1 MANVSADSSYWAPV
15 EDFSHKSG
23 FFHELG
29 PTLSSPD
36 LFISPPSDPF
46 GIFQDI
52 PNMISEKK
60 LHWTQRV
67 ALIRHNLHAASRTGD
82 FTFFK
87 TLQAHR
93 LLEGTDHLAALNAVI
108 GDAADQ
114 VLASLDN
121 YNSVMAYVHEDAFK
135 NVYES
140 VKTGVREQSGS
151 YDDRRA
157 IYYVD
162 AAQQK
167 EKAEKAIDKMINS
180 AITMINAQPV
190 NCQEEAANV
199 WIWGTTFVADAMEV
213 CLAQIDAIEVC
224 LDDFIRLENAWSV
237 VQSAVGAS
245 IGAIKGIFNLMAPCE
260 ATPDALQQQH
270 RSEATEGTV
279 RSMLRRMS
287 TAMTSGMNSA
297 APSRRQSVMSVSSNS
312 NMMPPVVPLQHGSI
326 QSSGPPLRGVGW
338 RSSALKHSKGPMELM
353 PTIPPTPA
361 AALLNANPFDSS
373 FSGWVSAP
381 PHPPSPSMLTL
392 NSSSSNNFSISEDV
406 PPPPSAPHAHFAPP
420 AANTSSVQQQQQ
432 QTSAGPSSAGG
443 QQTAPRNTFS
453 SPAMT
458 TATATTVTPSATT
471 TINNNN
477 NNAGDVAGSPG
488 STATS
493 SSSNGVG
500 GGGATGSSA
509 GSGKSRPRSS
519 NVQEPRPVFDDML
532 FSL

>member
-1 MANVSADSSYWAPV
+1 MLA
-15 EDFSHKSG
+15 
-23 FFHELG
+23 
-29 PTLSSPD
+29 
-36 LFISPPSDPF
+36 
-46 GIFQDI
+46 
-52 PNMISEKK
+52 EKK

-93 LLEGTDHLAALNAVI
+93 LLEGTDHLAALSAVI
-108 GDAADQ
+108 GDASDQ

-140 VKTGVREQSGS
+140 VKTGVREQSGT

-224 LDDFIRLENAWSV
+224 LDDFIRLENSWSV

-260 ATPDALQQQH
+260 APEAQQH
-270 RSEATEGTV
+270 RSEATEV
-279 RSMLRRMS
+279 
-287 TAMTSGMNSA
+287 
-297 APSRRQSVMSVSSNS
+297 
-312 NMMPPVVPLQHGSI
+312 
-326 QSSGPPLRGVGW
+326 
-338 RSSALKHSKGPMELM
+338 ELM

-361 AALLNANPFDSS
+361 AAMLNTNPFENS
-373 FSGWVSAP
+373 FS
-381 PHPPSPSMLTL
+381 
-392 NSSSSNNFSISEDV
+392 SNDQNFSVGEDV
-406 PPPPSAPHAHFAPP
+406 GPPPTAPTTHFQPTLG
-420 AANTSSVQQQQQ
+420 ANNPGATQQQSPNNATVSHNFPRAAAST
-432 QTSAGPSSAGG
+432 TS
-443 QQTAPRNTFS
+443 
-453 SPAMT
+453 
-458 TATATTVTPSATT
+458 
-471 TINNNN
+471 NNNN
-477 NNAGDVAGSPG
+477 VDVTGSPTSTTTSASGSVAGK
-488 STATS
+488 T
-493 SSSNGVG
+493 
-500 GGGATGSSA
+500 
-509 GSGKSRPRSS
+509 RPRSQ
-519 NVQEPRPVFDDML
+519 NLDHQRPVFDDML
-532 FSL
+532 FM

>member
-1 MANVSADSSYWAPV
+1 MANVSMDTSWLTPI
-15 EDFSHKSG
+15 EPFSHKSG

-29 PTLSSPD
+29 PTLISPD
-36 LFISPPSDPF
+36 LFNPPSNNSPPDPF
-46 GIFQDI
+46 AIFQDL
-52 PNMISEKK
+52 PNMLAEKK

-93 LLEGTDHLAALNAVI
+93 LLEGTDHLAALSAVI
-108 GDAADQ
+108 GDASDQ

-140 VKTGVREQSGS
+140 VKTGVREQAGS

-213 CLAQIDAIEVC
+213 CLAQVDAIEVC

-237 VQSAVGAS
+237 VQSAVGSS

-260 ATPDALQQQH
+260 APEAQQH
-270 RSEATEGTV
+270 RSDATEGTV

-297 APSRRQSVMSVSSNS
+297 GPSRRQSVMSVSNS
-312 NMMPPVVPLQHGSI
+312 MPPVVPLQHGSI
-326 QSSGPPLRGVGW
+326 QTGPPLRGVGW
-338 RSSALKHSKGPMELM
+338 RPSALKHSKGPMELM

-361 AALLNANPFDSS
+361 AALLNTNPFDSS
-373 FSGWVSAP
+373 FSG
-381 PHPPSPSMLTL
+381 
-392 NSSSSNNFSISEDV
+392 NSNFSVGEDM
-406 PPPPSAPHAHFAPP
+406 PPPPTAPP
-420 AANTSSVQQQQQ
+420 TTHFSTNAASSSASNNNAAQHQHQQHQ

-443 QQTAPRNTFS
+443 QQIAQRTYSPGNTN
-453 SPAMT
+453 T
-458 TATATTVTPSATT
+458 TSTTHPPSATNACNSSNS
-471 TINNNN
+471 NNNT
-477 NNAGDVAGSPG
+477 GDNDGSPG

-493 SSSNGVG
+493 SAAS
-500 GGGATGSSA
+500 ATGSGVNS
-509 GSGKSRPRSS
+509 GSGKTSTRPRSA
-519 NVQEPRPVFDDML
+519 NVQDSVRPVFDDML
-532 FSL
+532 FSM

>member
-1 MANVSADSSYWAPV
+1 
-15 EDFSHKSG
+15 
-23 FFHELG
+23 
-29 PTLSSPD
+29 
-36 LFISPPSDPF
+36 
-46 GIFQDI
+46 
-52 PNMISEKK
+52 MIAEKK

-140 VKTGVREQSGS
+140 VKTGVREQAGS

-338 RSSALKHSKGPMELM
+338 RPSALKHSKGPMELM

-361 AALLNANPFDSS
+361 AALLNANPFDNS

-381 PHPPSPSMLTL
+381 PPSPPKAPPSLLNKFSILTL
-392 NSSSSNNFSISEDV
+392 NSSSNNFSVSEDV
-406 PPPPSAPHAHFAPP
+406 PPPPSAPHAHFVAP
-420 AANTSSVQQQQQ
+420 AATTTNNSSVQQQQQQ

-453 SPAMT
+453 PAMP
-458 TATATTVTPSATT
+458 TAATT
-471 TINNNN
+471 N

-493 SSSNGVG
+493 SSIVD

-509 GSGKSRPRSS
+509 GSGGKSRPRSS

>member
-1 MANVSADSSYWAPV
+1 MANVAVDSSWLTPIEHFA
-15 EDFSHKSG
+15 HKSG
-23 FFHELG
+23 LFHEPG
-29 PTLSSPD
+29 PTLISPD
-36 LFISPPSDPF
+36 LFHPPRSNPSPDPF
-46 GIFQDI
+46 AIFQDL
-52 PNMISEKK
+52 PNMLPEKK

-140 VKTGVREQSGS
+140 VKTGVREQAGS

-213 CLAQIDAIEVC
+213 CLAQVDAIEAC

-260 ATPDALQQQH
+260 APEAQQH
-270 RSEATEGTV
+270 RSDATEGTV

-297 APSRRQSVMSVSSNS
+297 APSRRQSVMSVSNT
-312 NMMPPVVPLQHGSI
+312 MPPVVPLQHGSV
-326 QSSGPPLRGVGW
+326 QTGPPLRGVGW
-338 RSSALKHSKGPMELM
+338 RSSALKHSRGPMELM

-361 AALLNANPFDSS
+361 AAMLNTNPFDTS
-373 FSGWVSAP
+373 FNGN
-381 PHPPSPSMLTL
+381 
-392 NSSSSNNFSISEDV
+392 NSNFSVGEDM
-406 PPPPSAPHAHFAPP
+406 PPPPTAPPPTAHFSSHTGSS
-420 AANTSSVQQQQQ
+420 ANSNNASHQQQ
-432 QTSAGPSSAGG
+432 QTSGGPSSAGR
-443 QQTAPRNTFS
+443 QQTAQRNFS
-453 SPAMT
+453 AP
-458 TATATTVTPSATT
+458 TATTTSSSNTNNSSS
-471 TINNNN
+471 NNNN
-477 NNAGDVAGSPG
+477 TEDIVGSPG
-488 STATS
+488 STTTS
-493 SSSNGVG
+493 SVTSNTSNGVG
-500 GGGATGSSA
+500 GG
-509 GSGKSRPRSS
+509 SGKTTTTTTTTRPRSA
-519 NVQEPRPVFDDML
+519 NVQDNTRPVFDDML
-532 FSL
+532 FSM

>member
-15 EDFSHKSG
+15 EHFSHKSG

-36 LFISPPSDPF
+36 LFISPLPDPF

-52 PNMISEKK
+52 PNMIAEKK

-135 NVYES
+135 NIYES

-312 NMMPPVVPLQHGSI
+312 NMMPPVVPLQHGTI

-338 RSSALKHSKGPMELM
+338 RPSALKHSKGPMELM

-381 PHPPSPSMLTL
+381 PPPSPPKAPNPSPILTL
-392 NSSSSNNFSISEDV
+392 HSSSNNFSVSEDV
-406 PPPPSAPHAHFAPP
+406 PPPPSAPHAHAHFAAP
-420 AANTSSVQQQQQ
+420 AANTSSIQQQQ
-432 QTSAGPSSAGG
+432 QTSAGPSSTGG

-453 SPAMT
+453 PAMPI
-458 TATATTVTPSATT
+458 ATATTVTPSATT
-471 TINNNN
+471 NSN

-493 SSSNGVG
+493 SSCVG
-500 GGGATGSSA
+500 GGVATGSSG

>member
-1 MANVSADSSYWAPV
+1 MLA
-15 EDFSHKSG
+15 
-23 FFHELG
+23 
-29 PTLSSPD
+29 
-36 LFISPPSDPF
+36 
-46 GIFQDI
+46 
-52 PNMISEKK
+52 EKK

-93 LLEGTDHLAALNAVI
+93 LLEGTDHLAALSAVI
-108 GDAADQ
+108 GDASDQ

-140 VKTGVREQSGS
+140 VKTGVREQSGT

-224 LDDFIRLENAWSV
+224 LDDFIRLENSWSV

-260 ATPDALQQQH
+260 APEAQQH

-297 APSRRQSVMSVSSNS
+297 APSRRQSVLSVTA
-312 NMMPPVVPLQHGSI
+312 MPPPSLPSLQHGTI
-326 QSSGPPLRGVGW
+326 QTGPQMRGGW
-338 RSSALKHSKGPMELM
+338 RPSALKHSKGPVELM

-361 AALLNANPFDSS
+361 AAMLNTNPFENS
-373 FSGWVSAP
+373 FS
-381 PHPPSPSMLTL
+381 
-392 NSSSSNNFSISEDV
+392 SNDQNFSVGEDV
-406 PPPPSAPHAHFAPP
+406 GPPPTAPTTHFQPTLG
-420 AANTSSVQQQQQ
+420 ANNPGATQQQSPNNATVSHNFPRAAAST
-432 QTSAGPSSAGG
+432 TS
-443 QQTAPRNTFS
+443 
-453 SPAMT
+453 
-458 TATATTVTPSATT
+458 
-471 TINNNN
+471 NNNN
-477 NNAGDVAGSPG
+477 NVDVTGSPTSTTTSASGSVAGK
-488 STATS
+488 T
-493 SSSNGVG
+493 
-500 GGGATGSSA
+500 
-509 GSGKSRPRSS
+509 RPRSQ
-519 NVQEPRPVFDDML
+519 NLDHQRPVFDDML
-532 FSL
+532 FM

>member
-1 MANVSADSSYWAPV
+1 MANVSLDSSYWTPV
-15 EDFSHKSG
+15 EHFSHKSG

-36 LFISPPSDPF
+36 LFISPELSDPF
-46 GIFQDI
+46 GLFQDI
-52 PNMISEKK
+52 PNMIAEKK

-140 VKTGVREQSGS
+140 VKTGVREQAGS

-338 RSSALKHSKGPMELM
+338 RPSALKHSKGPMELM

-361 AALLNANPFDSS
+361 AAMLNANPFDNS
-373 FSGWVSAP
+373 FSG
-381 PHPPSPSMLTL
+381 
-392 NSSSSNNFSISEDV
+392 SSNTFSVSEEV
-406 PPPPSAPHAHFAPP
+406 PPPPSAPHAHFA
-420 AANTSSVQQQQQ
+420 ATTTTTTNNSSVQQQQ
-432 QTSAGPSSAGG
+432 QTSAGTSSAGG
-443 QQTAPRNTFS
+443 QQTVPRNTFS
-453 SPAMT
+453 PAMPI
-458 TATATTVTPSATT
+458 ATATTVTPSATT
-471 TINNNN
+471 NN

-488 STATS
+488 STATTS
-493 SSSNGVG
+493 SSGVG

-509 GSGKSRPRSS
+509 GSGGKSRPRSS

>member
-1 MANVSADSSYWAPV
+1 M
-15 EDFSHKSG
+15 
-23 FFHELG
+23 
-29 PTLSSPD
+29 
-36 LFISPPSDPF
+36 
-46 GIFQDI
+46 I
-52 PNMISEKK
+52 PEKK

-67 ALIRHNLHAASRTGD
+67 ALIRHNLHASSRTGD

-93 LLEGTDHLAALNAVI
+93 LLEGTDHLAALSAVI

-140 VKTGVREQSGS
+140 VKTGVREQAGS

-180 AITMINAQPV
+180 AITIINAQPT

-213 CLAQIDAIEVC
+213 CLAQINAIEVC
-224 LDDFIRLENAWSV
+224 LDDFIRLENSWSV

-260 ATPDALQQQH
+260 APDAQQLH
-270 RSEATEGTV
+270 RTEATEGTV

-287 TAMTSGMNSA
+287 TAMTSGMNSGV
-297 APSRRQSVMSVSSNS
+297 PNRRPSVMSIPA
-312 NMMPPVVPLQHGSI
+312 MPPPSLQHGTI
-326 QSSGPPLRGVGW
+326 QTGGPPVRGGVGVSGW

-361 AALLNANPFDSS
+361 AAMLNANPFEAS
-373 FSGWVSAP
+373 
-381 PHPPSPSMLTL
+381 L
-392 NSSSSNNFSISEDV
+392 N
-406 PPPPSAPHAHFAPP
+406 
-420 AANTSSVQQQQQ
+420 
-432 QTSAGPSSAGG
+432 
-443 QQTAPRNTFS
+443 R
-453 SPAMT
+453 
-458 TATATTVTPSATT
+458 
-471 TINNNN
+471 
-477 NNAGDVAGSPG
+477 
-488 STATS
+488 
-493 SSSNGVG
+493 
-500 GGGATGSSA
+500 
-509 GSGKSRPRSS
+509 
-519 NVQEPRPVFDDML
+519 
-532 FSL
+532 

>member
-1 MANVSADSSYWAPV
+1 MLA
-15 EDFSHKSG
+15 
-23 FFHELG
+23 
-29 PTLSSPD
+29 
-36 LFISPPSDPF
+36 
-46 GIFQDI
+46 
-52 PNMISEKK
+52 EKK

-93 LLEGTDHLAALNAVI
+93 LLEGTDHLAALSAVI
-108 GDAADQ
+108 GDASDQ

-140 VKTGVREQSGS
+140 VKTGVREQAGS

-213 CLAQIDAIEVC
+213 CLAQVDAIEVC

-237 VQSAVGAS
+237 VQSAVGSS

-260 ATPDALQQQH
+260 APEAQQH
-270 RSEATEGTV
+270 RSDATEGTV

-297 APSRRQSVMSVSSNS
+297 GPSRRQSVMSVSNS
-312 NMMPPVVPLQHGSI
+312 MPPVVPLQHGSI
-326 QSSGPPLRGVGW
+326 QTGPPLRGVGW
-338 RSSALKHSKGPMELM
+338 RPSALKHSKGPMELM
-353 PTIPPTPA
+353 PTIPLTPA
-361 AALLNANPFDSS
+361 AALLNTNPFDSS
-373 FSGWVSAP
+373 FSG
-381 PHPPSPSMLTL
+381 
-392 NSSSSNNFSISEDV
+392 NSNFSVGEDM
-406 PPPPSAPHAHFAPP
+406 PPPPTAPP
-420 AANTSSVQQQQQ
+420 TTHFSTNAGSSSASNNNNAAQHQHQQHQ
-432 QTSAGPSSAGG
+432 QTSAGPSSVGG
-443 QQTAPRNTFS
+443 QQIAQRTYSPGNTN
-453 SPAMT
+453 T
-458 TATATTVTPSATT
+458 TSTTHPPSATT
-471 TINNNN
+471 ACNSNNNSN
-477 NNAGDVAGSPG
+477 NNTGDNDGSPG

-493 SSSNGVG
+493 SAASATSNGVN
-500 GGGATGSSA
+500 S
-509 GSGKSRPRSS
+509 GSGKTSTRPRSA
-519 NVQEPRPVFDDML
+519 NVQDSVRPVFDDML
-532 FSL
+532 FSM